1 MGGGVTCLASRG
13 SGRYKSRDAE
23 VHRPLLREQANKSEV
38 EQKESEEL
46 ELRKV
51 IPRCRPRETPSPKIT

>member
-1 MGGGVTCLASRG
+1 MADVGLEGANGGGVTCLASRG

-38 EQKESEEL
+38 EQKAS
-46 ELRKV
+46 RR
-51 IPRCRPRETPSPKIT
+51 I